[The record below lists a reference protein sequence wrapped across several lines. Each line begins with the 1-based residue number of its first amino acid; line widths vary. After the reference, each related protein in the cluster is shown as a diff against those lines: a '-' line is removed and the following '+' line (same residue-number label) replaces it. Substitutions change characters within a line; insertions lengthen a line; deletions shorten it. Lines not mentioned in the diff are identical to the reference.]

1 MLITVVFFILLLG
14 VLVLAHEWGHF
25 IVARIFGVKV
35 EEFAFGFPP
44 RLFSVTR
51 RGTRYALNLFPLGG
65 YVKIFGEDGEGES
78 RPESFSSRSLL
89 QRLGII
95 AAGVAMNV
103 ILAWVLF
110 SLGHAFGLPT
120 VLDDGAAANNVK
132 VTIVGISSGSPAEAS
147 GLRFGDAIQEI
158 SAKDPLRPRSE
169 ASRRGEPSAEKIK
182 IERIEDVQQFVA
194 AHRGEELAIIAL
206 RGEDTITMNIL
217 ARAKPPQ
224 GEGALGIAMARV
236 GIVRSPWW
244 RAPWDG
250 LKTTASA
257 TAAITTALFNTVRDV
272 AREGKVSA
280 DISGPVGIFVFTNE
294 TRSLGLTYLLEL
306 AGILS
311 LNLALLNILPV
322 PALDGGRILFLF
334 IEGIRGVRL
343 NQRLEQAIHTVG
355 FAVLLLLMA
364 AITYRDIVRVF

>member
-1 MLITVVFFILLLG
+1 MLLTVIFFILLLG
-14 VLVLAHEWGHF
+14 VLVLVHEWGHF
-25 IVARIFGVKV
+25 ITARIFGVKV

-44 RLFSVTR
+44 RIASITR

-78 RPESFSSRSLL
+78 RPESFSSRPLF
-89 QRLGII
+89 QRFSII
-95 AAGVAMNV
+95 AAGVVMNIV
-103 ILAWVLF
+103 LAWFLF
-110 SLGHAFGLPT
+110 SLGHGFGLPT
-120 VLDDGAAANNVK
+120 VLGEDEAANNAK
-132 VTIVGISSGSPAEAS
+132 VTIIGVSPGSPAEKA
-147 GLRFGDAIQEI
+147 GLRFGDAIKEFRIKNLEFRINAIDEVQKFVKDYGGEEAEI
-158 SAKDPLRPRSE
+158 TVIRSGEEVKIGITPRKDP
-169 ASRRGEPSAEKIK
+169 
-182 IERIEDVQQFVA
+182 
-194 AHRGEELAIIAL
+194 
-206 RGEDTITMNIL
+206 
-217 ARAKPPQ
+217 PPN
-224 GEGALGIAMARV
+224 EGALGIAMARV
-236 GIVRSPWW
+236 GIVRSPLW

-257 TAAITTALFNTVRDV
+257 ATAITTALFGV
-272 AREGKVSA
+272 ARDFIKEGRVSA
-280 DISGPVGIFVFTNE
+280 DVSGPVGIFVFTNE
-294 TRSLGLTYLLEL
+294 TRRLGFTYLLEL

-364 AITYRDIVRVF
+364 AITYRDVVRVF

>member
-147 GLRFGDAIQEI
+147 GLRF
-158 SAKDPLRPRSE
+158 
-169 ASRRGEPSAEKIK
+169 
-182 IERIEDVQQFVA
+182 
-194 AHRGEELAIIAL
+194 
-206 RGEDTITMNIL
+206 
-217 ARAKPPQ
+217 
-224 GEGALGIAMARV
+224 
-236 GIVRSPWW
+236 
-244 RAPWDG
+244 
-250 LKTTASA
+250 
-257 TAAITTALFNTVRDV
+257 
-272 AREGKVSA
+272 
-280 DISGPVGIFVFTNE
+280 
-294 TRSLGLTYLLEL
+294 
-306 AGILS
+306 
-311 LNLALLNILPV
+311 
-322 PALDGGRILFLF
+322 
-334 IEGIRGVRL
+334 
-343 NQRLEQAIHTVG
+343 
-355 FAVLLLLMA
+355 
-364 AITYRDIVRVF
+364 